1 MIIGGYKVGQGIYK
15 IINNQEHLIFNCK
28 NCVFSTSLADDKACR
43 LHAITFLAKQKADMV
58 VLADVYERVYNSNQ
72 TTLLRQIGELYSA
85 FSAHGLWGPE
95 HLSDG
100 SDENEQYTANR
111 HATLAKIASDYLV
124 SDPILA
130 YLATIDEIN
139 KEKLRLTKLGSKYQ
153 KGAMPYLETLI
164 YIYQSLEK
172 TDLIKKVKDYLQ
184 KLTNIPDTSQLY
196 RYFFNAE
203 IKPSFIG
210 SRLLFGEVEG
220 LVLVDEYMVGN
231 TQIQIFKQPDSVE
244 YLYIANPPEYSLT
257 PDKYFIISKAREIVA
272 EYKPGS
278 AAFTV
283 GAKSRDYF
291 ERVFLTTIKGVS
303 KANSIPLSL
312 DEEKSLSEIVARYT
326 VGYGIL
332 EILLSDKNI
341 TDFYV
346 DAPIGD
352 KPLKLIHSKFGPCK
366 TNILYSEREAESVV
380 SKIRAQS
387 GRPFDET
394 HPVLDYD
401 LPEFETRVAVIGP
414 PLSPDGIAFAFRLH
428 KTTPWT
434 LPQLVN
440 VNGMNSLS
448 AGLLSFLVD
457 MQSSILVAGSRGS
470 GKTSLLSALMLEIP
484 MSSRILLQE
493 DTLEIPAMYMK
504 NIGYNVQRLKTQSA
518 ITTSKVGVEVP
529 PDEALRTA
537 LRLGDSAIILGEV
550 RSKEAKVLYEAMRV
564 GAAGNVVMG
573 TIHGD
578 SAYSVWDRV
587 VNDLEVPTT
596 SFKATDIVTVS
607 RPIRFKGSLKRNRR
621 LVQITEV
628 KKHWNEDPETEGGLL
643 DLMSYNAKKDNLD
656 LLEDNLKDSEL
667 FTKIQSVSGLNMEQ
681 IWKEISMVSK
691 TKQYL
696 VDLKTKLNFSDL
708 LEAENTTI
716 ANTSLH
722 LFREKQME
730 ESDTLNL
737 DELYTTWKNWV
748 DKDFVPF
755 LNKKY
760 DRK

>member
-578 SAYSVWDRV
+578 SA
-587 VNDLEVPTT
+587 
-596 SFKATDIVTVS
+596 
-607 RPIRFKGSLKRNRR
+607 
-621 LVQITEV
+621 
-628 KKHWNEDPETEGGLL
+628 
-643 DLMSYNAKKDNLD
+643 
-656 LLEDNLKDSEL
+656 
-667 FTKIQSVSGLNMEQ
+667 
-681 IWKEISMVSK
+681 
-691 TKQYL
+691 
-696 VDLKTKLNFSDL
+696 
-708 LEAENTTI
+708 
-716 ANTSLH
+716 
-722 LFREKQME
+722 
-730 ESDTLNL
+730 
-737 DELYTTWKNWV
+737 
-748 DKDFVPF
+748 
-755 LNKKY
+755 
-760 DRK
+760 